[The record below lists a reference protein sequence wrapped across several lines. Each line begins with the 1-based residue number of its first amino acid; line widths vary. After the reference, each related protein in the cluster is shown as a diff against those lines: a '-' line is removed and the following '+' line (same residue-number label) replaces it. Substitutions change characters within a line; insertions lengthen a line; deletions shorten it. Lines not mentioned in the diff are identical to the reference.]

1 MLTQFWCVCAYC
13 LLLLVAGC
21 LQAGVELPTG
31 ADKRVHIHFM
41 PGSCMTMVP
50 VAAAA
55 AADGDTAAAASD
67 PQQQQQTKVCVVANI
82 ETETHVPEA
91 VIHFVLRVR
100 LAAAACWRCRWHVAG
115 VLCAQLR
122 GHCCSLLSTLP
133 RPCCKTE

>member
-1 MLTQFWCVCAYC
+1 MCAHLDC
-13 LLLLVAGC
+13 R

-55 AADGDTAAAASD
+55 AEGSSAAAPAGD
-67 PQQQQQTKVCVVANI
+67 PQQQQTQVCVVANI

-91 VIHFVLRVR
+91 IIHFVLRVSQR
-100 LAAAACWRCRWHVAG
+100 SAAAAAAAA
-115 VLCAQLR
+115 L
-122 GHCCSLLSTLP
+122 
-133 RPCCKTE
+133 